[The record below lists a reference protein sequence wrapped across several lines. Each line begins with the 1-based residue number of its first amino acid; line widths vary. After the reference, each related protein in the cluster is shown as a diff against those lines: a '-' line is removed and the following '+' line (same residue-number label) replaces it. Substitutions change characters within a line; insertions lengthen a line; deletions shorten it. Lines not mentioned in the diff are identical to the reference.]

1 MTHHPR
7 HSILSA
13 LLAAAAIA
21 FLALLPAMSQAKGP
35 RRHRAERWADRADE
49 RKADYLYMEAMRQ
62 NALEHNDAFF
72 ELLRRSHEMADP
84 SDTQPG
90 LTLGYY
96 LMALAQEDSVLA
108 RKGYEMM
115 RTHFDSHP
123 EDYYSAI
130 FYGMVNNELGNND
143 EALRVWGELDRRN
156 PGKPDVALR
165 YAQALQQSRD
175 SANLRRSIEVLD
187 RIQRAEG
194 KSLGLYSNK
203 ISSLMALR
211 DTSATLAEVDSLL
224 ASSRGNA
231 SNMVYAGDVMMALGR
246 PDSAIHLYDRACA
259 ADPTNGLPYYKRAQ
273 YYRERGDSAAFDR
286 EVVQAV
292 KQDGLDIDVKAEIMR
307 TYVVQLMQDSLQ
319 RPRIVSLFDTLLLQH
334 PHEAKIHDLYA
345 SYLVAVDDFQKAAEQ
360 QEYVLDDDPSQQ
372 QRWLSTISLYSRADD
387 NEKALSTARRAL
399 RYLPDDPMVLLYAG
413 NALSMLEKPQDALGY
428 LHQSLDHVPADDAE
442 LRSAVLATIGDNLYK
457 LKEVDSALVYY
468 DRALE
473 ANPDNLLALN
483 NCAYFM
489 AEQGRDLDK
498 AERMSSICV
507 RQQPDN
513 DTAIDTFAWILF
525 KQRRYAEAKEQIDRA
540 LAIEGDKPQADVL
553 HHAGDIYYMNGDHK
567 GAVDFWQKAL
577 DLNPSDKL
585 LQKKVRH
592 KTHFFE

>member
-7 HSILSA
+7 HSIFAALTAIAAFA
-13 LLAAAAIA
+13 LLAVLP
-21 FLALLPAMSQAKGP
+21 LASMAKGATKP
-35 RRHRAERWADRADE
+35 RKERWADRADE
-49 RKADYLYMEAMRQ
+49 RKADYIYMEAMRQ
-62 NALEHNDAFF
+62 NALDRNDAFF
-72 ELLRRSHEMADP
+72 ELLRRSREIADP

-96 LMALAQEDSVLA
+96 LMALAQEDTILA
-108 RKGYEMM
+108 RKGYDMM
-115 RTHFDSHP
+115 KTHFDRHP

-130 FYGMVNNELGNND
+130 FYGMVNNELGNNA
-143 EALRVWGELDRRN
+143 EALRVWRELDRRN
-156 PGKPDVALR
+156 PSKPDVALR
-165 YAQALQQSRD
+165 FAQALQQSRD
-175 SANLRRSIEVLD
+175 SANIRQSVEVLD
-187 RIQRAEG
+187 RIQRAQG

-203 ISSLMALR
+203 ISALMALN
-211 DTSATLAEVDSLL
+211 DTAATLAQVDSLL
-224 ASSRGNA
+224 DSSKGNA
-231 SNMVYAGDVMMALGR
+231 TNMVYAGDVMMALGR
-246 PDSAIHLYDRACA
+246 PDSAIALYDRACA
-259 ADPTNGLPYYKRAQ
+259 DDPTNGLPYYKRAQ

-307 TYVVQLMQDSLQ
+307 TYVVQLIQDTIQ

-334 PHEAKIHDLYA
+334 PHEARIHDLYA
-345 SYLVAVDDFQKAAEQ
+345 SYLVAVDEFAAAAEQ

-372 QRWLSTISLYSRADD
+372 QRWLSTISLYSRAD
-387 NEKALSTARRAL
+387 NNAKALATAERAL

-413 NALSMLEKPQDALGY
+413 NSLSMLDRTEEAIPY
-428 LHQSLDHVPADDAE
+428 LRKSLSNVSDDDPE
-442 LRSAVLATIGDNLYK
+442 LKSAVLATIGDNLYK
-457 LKEVDSALVYY
+457 LNEVDSALAYY

-473 ANPDNLLALN
+473 VNPDNLLALN

-489 AEQGRDLDK
+489 AEQERDLDK
-498 AERMSSICV
+498 AERMSAICV

-540 LAIEGDKPQADVL
+540 LAIEGDTPQADVL

-567 GAVDFWQKAL
+567 GAVELWQKAL
-577 DLNPSDKL
+577 DLDPSDKL